1 MSKKILIL
9 NGPNLNLV
17 GQREPGIYG
26 SQSFEAFLPGLK
38 AAYPAVEISY
48 YQSNIEGELINA
60 IHNAQGSYDY
70 IIINAG
76 GYAHTSVAIA
86 DAIAAVKVPTVE
98 VHISNIYAREE
109 YRHQLLI
116 APRCIGVISGFGL
129 QSYKLAVEYI
139 VNNEQWTIT
148 IARH

>member
-26 SQSFEAFLPGLK
+26 SLSFEAFLPELK
-38 AAYPAVEISY
+38 AAYPAVAISY
-48 YQSNIEGELINA
+48 YQSNVEGELINA
-60 IHNAQGSYDY
+60 IHNAQGAHDY

-129 QSYKLAVEYI
+129 QSYRLAVDFI
-139 VNNEQWTIT
+139 VDSE
-148 IARH
+148 